1 LQCVSDISQ
10 YSDKNI
16 KKPGNKTEVRC
27 SGVIGFV
34 ILKYYSMKRKYL
46 IFNEVKIYF
55 LDVEGIYWIA
65 YKPIV
70 DALGIDA
77 NRSHKNLI
85 KHKIFGPACAIQ
97 PMQVSKNGIN
107 QVRNMTC
114 IPEKYVY
121 GWLLSLN
128 SENENLLEFQ
138 KKCYDLLFD
147 YFRGSFIQREKILEE
162 KAVSLIK
169 QKNLLTQVQIV
180 FLFKEKIQM
189 VQA

>member
-1 LQCVSDISQ
+1 MQ
-10 YSDKNI
+10 K
-16 KKPGNKTEVRC
+16 
-27 SGVIGFV
+27 F
-34 ILKYYSMKRKYL
+34 L

-55 LDVEGIYWIA
+55 LDVEGNYWIA

-70 DALGIDA
+70 DALGIDS

-97 PMQVSKNGIN
+97 PMQVSNNGIN

-147 YFRGSFIQREKILEE
+147 YFRCSFIQREKILEE

-169 QKNLLTQVQIV
+169 QKNLLEKLKETEEYKQYV
-180 FLFKEKIQM
+180 KEKRKISSYTKAIADKDKEFVEQKITLFEQDF
-189 VQA
+189 VSN